1 MNFANQRVD
10 PSPKPPTLPPIRR
23 QFGFNLLN
31 RRNVV
36 QPKIKN
42 LTSGPKVQ
50 NLKTTN
56 ERLKYILVTK
66 NGEVISLHKNTKEDL
81 DPTKEQKKLDYV
93 YLSNRFNSLPK
104 DRRNLLAY
112 LSNNFTKWTN
122 IEKEIITNIFSSLS
136 ETPKRVSNIFNTINS
151 NFCSACYKI
160 CEKKYKCI
168 HFDCTGMCRECIQ
181 EVTTTSACPACKK
194 QQILTCPI
202 CIEKWNVRSCKILD
216 CGHGI
221 CYKCCNRKW
230 KEMGEGVTI
239 CPQCRK

>member
-36 QPKIKN
+36 LPKIKN

-112 LSNNFTKWTN
+112 LSNN
-122 IEKEIITNIFSSLS
+122 
-136 ETPKRVSNIFNTINS
+136 
-151 NFCSACYKI
+151 
-160 CEKKYKCI
+160 
-168 HFDCTGMCRECIQ
+168 
-181 EVTTTSACPACKK
+181 
-194 QQILTCPI
+194 
-202 CIEKWNVRSCKILD
+202 
-216 CGHGI
+216 
-221 CYKCCNRKW
+221 
-230 KEMGEGVTI
+230 
-239 CPQCRK
+239 